1 MRADTKERNM
11 KKTQQ
16 PKISVKEKKTSVKGA
31 LHRPGISPDELYR
44 LKVMPVSRNAIYDA
58 CNRGDIECFRV
69 GKKIIIPT
77 APLRRKL
84 GMEAA

>member
-1 MRADTKERNM
+1 M
-11 KKTQQ
+11 KKAPQRKARAKNQ
-16 PKISVKEKKTSVKGA
+16 KPSVKDGLE
-31 LHRPGISPDELYR
+31 RPGISPDELYR

-84 GMEAA
+84 GITA

>member
-1 MRADTKERNM
+1 M
-11 KKTQQ
+11 KKARQRKARAK
-16 PKISVKEKKTSVKGA
+16 PSAKNA

-44 LKVMPVSRNAIYDA
+44 LRVMPVSRNAIYDA

-84 GMEAA
+84 GIEAA